1 MTRPAPCASCPWR
14 RTAVAAGIP
23 RYDHQRAEGL
33 AGTCGDEDDWRPI
46 MACHGSDDGAE
57 TPCVGY
63 LARYG
68 WRNIACRMEVA
79 HGRMPGSALDD
90 PPAEWDL
97 HETFDEMISKLR
109 ATRTE
114 GQAR

>member
-14 RTAVAAGIP
+14 RTATAAGIP
-23 RYDHQRAEGL
+23 RYDHDRAERL
-33 AGTCGDEDDWRPI
+33 ANTCGDGWRPV

-57 TPCVGY
+57 TPCWGY

-68 WRNIACRMEVA
+68 QRNLTVRMSVLFGDYPAEV
-79 HGRMPGSALDD
+79 LD
-90 PPAEWDL
+90 PPPEGWDL
-97 HETFDEMISKLR
+97 HETFNEMISKLR
-109 ATRTE
+109 VTRTE